1 MSIIHDFRAYFERL
15 DKDFDPRKS
24 KKKKKKTEKKK
35 FEITQIR
42 NKIE

>member
-24 KKKKKKTEKKK
+24 KKKKKDRKKK
-35 FEITQIR
+35 IEITQIR